1 MFLVSYVDPLVSAA
15 LRSAQWLFVQVENY
29 QVKFHLTEA
38 NLLKYIFKTSQPRA
52 TLYVMR

>member
-15 LRSAQWLFVQVENY
+15 LGSAQWLFVQVENY

-38 NLLKYIFKTSQPRA
+38 NRLKYIFNTSQPRA

>member
-15 LRSAQWLFVQVENY
+15 LGSAQWLFVQVENY